1 MSDEFITKSIK
12 KISSAPN
19 WGHEAE
25 IAFPG
30 KDIDDFGVSKEKI
43 NILFDTISAKVK
55 YNHSLSFSRH
65 GSLLSVNQKT
75 RWTLDILSSLIQVDE
90 GLRKSPPRIIEDLL
104 QIFLDQSFFPNVLTS
119 NISDGK
125 RRTLSSQL
133 LKKNSESFDLFHSI
147 RKLMIPCCVVQS
159 SENNYEI
166 RDLFLPEIAWHP
178 IKLIREIFLS
188 ALRPDYLNEMS
199 DSSIGP
205 EHFNLIP
212 NFNPEMKLANL
223 EIDFT
228 ELVINA
234 CKKMDSLL
242 DNKALSEMQNF
253 KKSINPNEG
262 DPESRGVY
270 KIRSESLKREQRE
283 MEKMEYPKSGFDNE
297 NAEKQ
302 KRYGAINNS
311 RRIHLSKRK
320 VINDL
325 SYFDQ
330 ITPAEVLNIS
340 LRFRILQQISKKA
353 GVFQKF
359 KLKNVDNEIKKNN
372 LKSKKTL
379 DELEKQSDHNTK
391 TLADLQ
397 KQLADLLEKENIS
410 NK

>member
-43 NILFDTISAKVK
+43 GILFDAISSKVK

-75 RWTLDILSSLIQVDE
+75 RWTLDILSSLIQVED
-90 GLRKSPPRIIEDLL
+90 GIRKSPPRIIEDLL
-104 QIFLDQSFFPNVLTS
+104 QIFLDQSFFPNVFS
-119 NISDGK
+119 NNISDV
-125 RRTLSSQL
+125 RRELSSQL
-133 LKKNSESFDLFHSI
+133 LKKNSESFDLFHNI
-147 RKLMIPCCVVQS
+147 RKLMIPCCVVQN
-159 SENNYEI
+159 SEDNYEI
-166 RDLFLPEIAWHP
+166 RDLFLPEITWHP

-188 ALRPDYLNEMS
+188 VLKPNYLNEMG
-199 DSSIGP
+199 DSSIGS

-212 NFNPEMKLANL
+212 NFKPEMKLADV
-223 EIDFT
+223 EINFM

-234 CKKMDSLL
+234 CNKMDSLL
-242 DNKALSEMQNF
+242 DHKGYNEMQNF
-253 KKSINPNEG
+253 KKSIDPNVG

-270 KIRSESLKREQRE
+270 KIRRDSLKRERLE
-283 MEKMEYPKSGFDNE
+283 MTKMEYPKPGFDNE
-297 NAEKQ
+297 NAENK

-311 RRIHLSKRK
+311 SRIHFSNRK

-330 ITPAEVLNIS
+330 ITPAEVLNIE
-340 LRFRILQQISKKA
+340 LRFKILQQISKKS

-359 KLKNVDNEIKKNN
+359 KLRNVDDEIKKNN

-379 DELEKQSDHNTK
+379 DELEKQSDRNTK
-391 TLADLQ
+391 TLEDLQ
-397 KQLADLLEKENIS
+397 KKLSDLLEKENLS

>member
-1 MSDEFITKSIK
+1 MSDDFLTKSIK

-30 KDIDDFGVSKEKI
+30 KDIEDFGVSEENIK
-43 NILFDTISAKVK
+43 ILFDSIHTKVIK

-75 RWTLDILSSLIQVDE
+75 RWTLDILSCLIYVDE

-104 QIFLDQSFFPNVLTS
+104 QIFLDQSFFPNVITRYV
-119 NISDGK
+119 SDE
-125 RRTLSSQL
+125 RNTLSSQL
-133 LKKNSESFDLFHSI
+133 LKKNSDSYDLFHSI
-147 RKLMIPCCVVQS
+147 RKLMVPCCIVKNA
-159 SENNYEI
+159 ENNYEI
-166 RDLFLPEIAWHP
+166 RDLFLPEITWHP

-188 ALRPDYLNEMS
+188 VLRPDYLNEMS

-212 NFNPEMKLANL
+212 NFRPGVNL
-223 EIDFT
+223 TDTEIDFT
-228 ELVINA
+228 QLVLNA
-234 CKKMDSLL
+234 CKEMDSLL
-242 DNKALSEMQNF
+242 DNKGLIEMQNF
-253 KKSINPNEG
+253 KKSIDPNIG

-270 KIRSESLKREQRE
+270 KIRRESLQRE
-283 MEKMEYPKSGFDNE
+283 RREMNNMNYPKSGFDNE
-297 NAEKQ
+297 KGENKKKYKAISESRNKHLLKQ
-302 KRYGAINNS
+302 R
-311 RRIHLSKRK
+311 

-330 ITPAEVLNIS
+330 ITSSELLNIT
-340 LRFRILQQISKKA
+340 LRFKALQQISKKA

-359 KLKNVDNEIKKNN
+359 KLKNIDEEMKKNN
-372 LKSKKTL
+372 LRSKKTL
-379 DELEKQSDHNTK
+379 DELERQSDDNTK

-397 KQLADLLEKENIS
+397 KQLAELKEKGSIF